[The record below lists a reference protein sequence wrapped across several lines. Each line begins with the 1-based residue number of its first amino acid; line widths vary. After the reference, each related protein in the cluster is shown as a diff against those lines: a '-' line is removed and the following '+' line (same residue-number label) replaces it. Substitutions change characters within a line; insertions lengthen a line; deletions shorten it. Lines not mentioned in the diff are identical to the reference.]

1 MKLRLAALIAIAMPV
16 AIYAHL
22 AAAQDNAAPS
32 AKPTKPVVAPAPDSK
47 ASAVAPKQKKTA
59 ALNHRSEPLHE
70 RSVEVLGR

>member
-32 AKPTKPVVAPAPDSK
+32 ATPTKPVAAPAPELEGAK
-47 ASAVAPKQKKTA
+47 AQENRDGGAEPIQDRGGILA
-59 ALNHRSEPLHE
+59 ASR
-70 RSVEVLGR
+70 R